1 MTPSYEQ
8 MQFYNG
14 QLYHHQQQQLHQQQ
28 KARAVFFHVTLF
40 RSSRGFGFSIRGG
53 HEFNQMPL
61 TVLRVAEGGPA
72 HLDGRLK
79 VCIYMYIHA
88 VGA

>member
-1 MTPSYEQ
+1 MLFSATMPSYEQ
-8 MQFYNG
+8 MQFYNS
-14 QLYHHQQQQLHQQQ
+14 QLFHNYQQQRYQHHQ
-28 KARAVFFHVTLF
+28 KARAVFFQVNLF

-79 VCIYMYIHA
+79 VSVC
-88 VGA
+88 